1 MIISRTPYRVS
12 FFGGGTDYE
21 QWYSQYGSLIISTTI
36 DKYLY
41 LSLRNLPNFF
51 KKKNRILYSLI
62 EETNSLR
69 DIKLNPIKKIL
80 TYEKFKNGLEM
91 HYDGELP
98 AQSGVGS
105 SSAFVVGLANICSKL
120 KKYDQSKKKLAN
132 LSIFYE
138 QKILK
143 ETVGIQDQIA
153 SVYGGLNYIRIN
165 KDGKFLVEKIFK
177 NKEDSNELSKNL
189 ILIYTGVQKIKNLEL
204 KRYVNTLKYKKEI
217 MFQTMDFVKDA
228 KRILINKNFDD
239 FGKLLDKS
247 WQIKKKIDKSISN
260 SKINLIYSQGI
271 KNGALGGKL
280 LGAGG
285 GGFLLFYVPK
295 NNMKVFKKRMINF
308 VNIDF
313 NIELEGTK
321 IIYNQENNEKI
332 V

>member
-21 QWYSQYGSLIISTTI
+21 QWYSQHGGFIISCTI

-41 LSLRNLPNFF
+41 LSLRRLPNFF
-51 KKKNRILYSLI
+51 KKKNRVLYSLI
-62 EETNSLR
+62 EETNRLQ
-69 DIKLNPIKKIL
+69 DIKLSPIKKIL
-80 TYEKFKNGLEM
+80 GHEKFKNGLEI

-120 KKYDQSKKKLAN
+120 KKYNLSKKKLTN

-153 SVYGGLNYIRIN
+153 SVYGGLNFIKISKN
-165 KDGKFLVEKIFK
+165 GNFHVEKIFK
-177 NKEDSNELSKNL
+177 NNFDLKLLSNNL
-189 ILIYTGVQKIKNLEL
+189 ILIYTGVQKIKNSEL
-204 KRYVNTLKYKKEI
+204 KKYVNTLQNQKET
-217 MFQTMDFVKDA
+217 MFQTMDFA
-228 KRILINKNFDD
+228 KEAKKILENKNFDD
-239 FGKLLDKS
+239 FGKLLAKS
-247 WQIKKKIDKSISN
+247 WQIKKKIYKNISN
-260 SKINLIYSQGI
+260 SDVNLIYNLGI

-285 GGFLLFYVPK
+285 GGFILFYVPK
-295 NNMKVFKKRMINF
+295 NKKKIFKEKMSNF
-308 VNIDF
+308 VNIDL
-313 NIELEGTK
+313 NVEEEGTK
-321 IIYNQENNEKI
+321 IIYSYNSGDI
-332 V
+332 I